1 MKIWHILSFLIF
13 YSFPSEKK
21 IESLLNN
28 QNDINIES
36 ILKRIQ
42 SEKKDISTYIL
53 NNTKEEESIK
63 LYSFT
68 YKMRYDYNQTRQRSG
83 RRIVVFKRQNII
95 KGEKSVKF
103 KGIEPNSSNY
113 TITVSFNE
121 LSKLSIYEYSYIFS
135 FEKNI
140 NPDINFVDDDSNI
153 IFGNGTYF
161 DNPIQNEKRLKK
173 RLTQYNFTKSNPK
186 EYIIKF
192 SKQEIEFLS
201 KDNNLD
207 KLKIALKELNL
218 L

>member
-1 MKIWHILSFLIF
+1 MKIWHILSFLII

-21 IESLLNN
+21 IESRFNN

-42 SEKKDISTYIL
+42 SEKIDISTYIL
-53 NNTKEEESIK
+53 NNTKEDESIW

-68 YKMRYDYNQTRQRSG
+68 YKMRNDYNPTRQRSG
-83 RRIVVFKRQNII
+83 RRIVLFKRQNII

-103 KGIEPNSSNY
+103 KGIEPNNSNY
-113 TITVSFNE
+113 TITVSFKE

-140 NPDINFVDDDSNI
+140 NPEINFVDDDSNI

-161 DNPIQNEKRLKK
+161 DNPIRNEKSFKK
-173 RLTQYNFTKSNPK
+173 TLTQYNFTKSKPT
-186 EYIIKF
+186 EYKINFTNK
-192 SKQEIEFLS
+192 EIEFLS

-207 KLKIALKELNL
+207 KLKIALKESNL

>member
-53 NNTKEEESIK
+53 NNTKEEESIR

-68 YKMRYDYNQTRQRSG
+68 YKLRDAYNQTRRRSG
-83 RRIVVFKRQNII
+83 KRIVVFKRQNII

-103 KGIEPNSSNY
+103 KGIEPNNSNY
-113 TITVSFNE
+113 TITVNFKE
-121 LSKLSIYEYSYIFS
+121 ISKLNINEYSYVFS
-135 FEKNI
+135 FEKNT

-153 IFGNGTYF
+153 IFANGTYF

-173 RLTQYNFTKSNPK
+173 TLTQHNFSKSKPK

-207 KLKIALKELNL
+207 KLKIALKESNL